1 LFRPPRSQAQET
13 AKKTLSGSMALPSEV
28 FSDSERAILEFLAKN
43 GSAGRSTVEKTFG
56 LPRTTANYQLKK
68 LVDGKLIRKI
78 GAGKN
83 TRYAAYGS
91 TDGK

>member
-1 LFRPPRSQAQET
+1 
-13 AKKTLSGSMALPSEV
+13 MALPSEV

-68 LVDGKLIRKI
+68 LVDGKLIRKSVP
-78 GAGKN
+78 AR
-83 TRYAAYGS
+83 TPVMPHTAARTGNNC
-91 TDGK
+91 

>member
-1 LFRPPRSQAQET
+1 
-13 AKKTLSGSMALPSEV
+13 MALPSEA
-28 FSDSERAILEFLAKN
+28 FSDSERAILVFLTKN

-91 TDGK
+91 MDGK